1 MNEMEWTRIPS
12 PIDAEADRRTL
23 LGILGS
29 IGLEVRIVKVKET
42 ARGTPKRY
50 LEFRPLTEVDRG
62 GV

>member
-29 IGLEVRIVKVKET
+29 IGLEVRIVKIKAT
-42 ARGTPKRY
+42 SRGSSKKY
-50 LEFRPLTEVDRG
+50 VEFRPLSEVDHEL
-62 GV
+62 